1 MAILVKISF
10 PPLFLYVPFTCITI
24 VSYIQN
30 YGTACMTTAY
40 HAGSRC
46 AKRDWNAFFASWLS
60 GTANWQ
66 NLKTNILISE
76 QILCIQNFRLKK
88 EHFNL
93 FDTAAVRF
101 ISGHHLA
108 LIFHLRKISCWQ
120 LLDYDRLSDL
130 EILRFRNI
138 SQFDLNRLSDLL
150 LNLSTRE
157 RPNVDGLWTW

>member
-1 MAILVKISF
+1 MEQHVWLLPTMQALVVPKETETPFLHLDFRGLQIGRTWRQISWF
-10 PPLFLYVPFTCITI
+10 
-24 VSYIQN
+24 QN
-30 YGTACMTTAY
+30 KFCGFKTL
-40 HAGSRC
+40 
-46 AKRDWNAFFASWLS
+46 DW
-60 GTANWQ
+60 
-66 NLKTNILISE
+66 
-76 QILCIQNFRLKK
+76 KK

-120 LLDYDRLSDL
+120 LLDYDRLSYL
-130 EILRFRNI
+130 EIFRFRNI

-157 RPNVDGLWTW
+157 RPNVDGLWTWKN

>member
-1 MAILVKISF
+1 MWHVLCTTLTSNFSEEFLPPIILVGPIH
-10 PPLFLYVPFTCITI
+10 LYHHHHLYSKFWWYQIH
-24 VSYIQN
+24 
-30 YGTACMTTAY
+30 GTEGMTTAY

-76 QILCIQNFRLKK
+76 QILYSQNFQLRK

-130 EILRFRNI
+130 EISRSLIWIDYRI
-138 SQFDLNRLSDLL
+138 YS
-150 LNLSTRE
+150 
-157 RPNVDGLWTW
+157 